1 MDTNQS
7 AARDARRFL
16 TDRVR
21 NDWTFPS
28 IADVHA
34 NAAGSRPDATYYDS
48 SVAGGSED
56 ELRGVTQFRE
66 RYYGST
72 DDDDNDDESD
82 GNDDEPEAEQASAAA
97 QAGTAATG
105 DIENEAGGGSKRE
118 YKFDSP
124 EHVGRSLEERAQ
136 RRKRRRRARLE
147 EEMAWNEGVR
157 CFVRRRDAWTGAAS
171 VRKYARR
178 RSRASAD
185 MDVEEVEAHR
195 AVDRVLV
202 ETASVV
208 EEVVEEKKKK
218 TKGDEDGAA
227 PADKERQTEKRINVD
242 IPASEEP
249 LVPLAPPLLPHNAIR
264 QSITPK
270 AYPDIYGK
278 IVVAGQTPKVPIN
291 LAHMTRALVQGWKDD
306 GEWPPRPGPAD
317 PLMGRKKVALAGGR
331 VGTLAAVL
339 GGGDGSV
346 GKSAASNSG
355 HHGEFLA
362 HHPHLQKGVE
372 SVKKVFRLSGGHHGH
387 SNPSGGIVH
396 DGQPPAS

>member
-1 MDTNQS
+1 MMESNQS
-7 AARDARRFL
+7 AARDARRYL
-16 TDRVR
+16 TERVR
-21 NDWTFPS
+21 NDWAFPG
-28 IADVHA
+28 IDDGAAAD
-34 NAAGSRPDATYYDS
+34 SPDAPATAFRYEP
-48 SVAGGSED
+48 SEE
-56 ELRGVTQFRE
+56 ELRGVSEFRE

-72 DDDDNDDESD
+72 DDDNDSSD
-82 GNDDEPEAEQASAAA
+82 DGDDGQEQG
-97 QAGTAATG
+97 AGDDTEG
-105 DIENEAGGGSKRE
+105 KE

-124 EHVGRSLEERAQ
+124 DHVGRRLEERAE

-147 EEMAWNEGVR
+147 EEMAWNEGVT

-171 VRKYARR
+171 VRKFARR

-185 MDVEEVEAHR
+185 MEQDEVEAQR
-195 AVDRVLV
+195 AVEKVLK
-202 ETASVV
+202 ETAVV
-208 EEVVEEKKKK
+208 EEVVVKKEEEEEEEEEEEDGEQ
-218 TKGDEDGAA
+218 KGDSANEVEAEVDGGGEVGESAEG
-227 PADKERQTEKRINVD
+227 PKETERRINID

-249 LVPLAPPLLPHNAIR
+249 LVPLAPPMLPHNAIR

-306 GEWPPRPGPAD
+306 GEWPPRPGPVD
-317 PLMGRKKVALAGGR
+317 PLMGRKKIAIGGGK
-331 VGTLAAVL
+331 VSTLAAVL
-339 GGGDGSV
+339 GGGSDDNKGNASTGS
-346 GKSAASNSG
+346 A

-362 HHPHLQKGVE
+362 HHPHLQRGVE

-387 SNPSGGIVH
+387 PNPGGGLVH